1 MNNSSVFDLIR
12 RQTDYD
18 EDTINEKL
26 KEHDNNIE
34 KIILE
39 YNGITPDKKKK
50 EKEITTNQKIFKAI
64 RDNMNEIVPKSSQ
77 K

>member
-1 MNNSSVFDLIR
+1 MRTLLMKSKKLSENILKLIK
-12 RQTDYD
+12 TADD
-18 EDTINEKL
+18 K
-26 KEHDNNIE
+26 K
-34 KIILE
+34 
-39 YNGITPDKKKK
+39 DKKKK